1 MTMLSLILLFSFKAH
16 SADVQLGELSFGESY
31 SIPPLSTGYG
41 FFDAPKTGDFTM
53 LFEGS
58 YAQGLFSNEACSE
71 QIYGTFSNNFG
82 ASGYTYRIEEG
93 KRYYVKLNNGST
105 RSDMVFRLYMDGI
118 SVQPFNMTYYAPQTT
133 GQTTYD
139 LTTYNEMFV
148 RYSKNVASNYTV
160 EMTYTSNGGNEITNT
175 LSPAHTYL
183 LLDYVYIRMG
193 EVLTELLNNDG
204 ATGISSGAPFTVRVQ
219 ARDNLGQF
227 AEEADAEGWLS
238 FNYLC
243 GYIPTEVVSSKFPE
257 EFLSYWP
264 KGSPDGQISVTYNGP
279 LRVSPAPTVTL
290 MMGNPEEVETGGFY
304 TSTLPAR
311 VEGNT
316 VYADLTGVRR
326 TYDDI
331 MNGNTEYTNMTI
343 RIGGLYDIY
352 GQPVKANL
360 SGNRASYVA
369 NLPFKNLEKTPVI
382 SDWVPAAGSKLAN
395 YNSIEV
401 WIKGLENIT
410 FDGFTVESTTG
421 NTTETVLI
429 SMAEVTVSEE
439 SPDGSEAVY
448 TFTTPAAAKTAEAVK
463 IYPTN
468 LQSLNGYDYNVYL
481 TALFNTFTF
490 TAVNPSQG
498 ASLETLEGQKVEA
511 IFNYNAEY
519 PDKYVT
525 FYVKDLN
532 ADSKDE
538 ETLLP
543 EVPMSKDNSGVY
555 YVDVTRKSRMY
566 INHTYE
572 GVFTAWANESDFNA
586 GRQPIG
592 TAVVTWY
599 GSTPAYV
606 NGTAILEEITPAE
619 GTPLSET
626 NGVFVVTFDSQVRID
641 ESRSFFVPTMT
652 EPQPF
657 ESVTPL
663 GDDIAVSPDGYDF
676 SIQWELKVPE
686 EYINASYPDL
696 TISFVVID
704 ADEKVVLGNVGRG
717 EDSCFE
723 FSYYNGSGVETL
735 NEADFKG
742 YEVYTLTGIRILKTD
757 DVNAVRSLSPGIYIV
772 NGKKVKI

>member
-1 MTMLSLILLFSFKAH
+1 
-16 SADVQLGELSFGESY
+16 
-31 SIPPLSTGYG
+31 
-41 FFDAPKTGDFTM
+41 M
-53 LFEGS
+53 LFEGA
-58 YAQGLFSNEACSE
+58 YAQGLYSDEACSD

-93 KRYYVKLNNGST
+93 KRYYVKLYNGST

-148 RYSKNVASNYTV
+148 RYSKNVADNYTV
-160 EMTYTSNGGNEITNT
+160 EMTYTSNGGNEITTT
-175 LSPAHTYL
+175 LSPNYTYL
-183 LLDYVYIRMG
+183 LLDYVYIRLG
-193 EVLTELLNNDG
+193 DVLKDLLNNDG
-204 ATGISSGAPFTVRVQ
+204 ATGISSEAPFTVRVQ

-238 FNYLC
+238 FSYLC
-243 GYIPTEVVSSKFPE
+243 GYIPTEVVSTKFPE

-264 KGSPDGQISVTYNGP
+264 KGNPDGQISVTYNGP

-290 MMGNPEEVETGGFY
+290 MMGNPEEIETGGFY
-304 TSTLPAR
+304 TSVLPAR

-331 MNGNTEYTNMTI
+331 MNGNTDFTHMTI

-401 WIKGLENIT
+401 WIKGLESIT

-421 NTTETVLI
+421 NTTETALI
-429 SMAEVTVSEE
+429 SMTEVTVSDEA
-439 SPDGSEAVY
+439 PDGSEAVY
-448 TFTTPAAAKTAEAVK
+448 TFATPTAAKTADSVR

-498 ASLETLEGQKVEA
+498 ANLETLEGQKVEA
-511 IFNYNAEY
+511 IFNYSQEY

-532 ADSKDE
+532 ATSSEYEILVE
-538 ETLLP
+538 EA
-543 EVPMSKDNSGVY
+543 PMTKDNSVY
-555 YVDVTRKSRMY
+555 YLNVTGKSRMY

-572 GVFTAWANESDFNA
+572 GIFTAWATEADFNA

-599 GSTPAYV
+599 GSSPIYV

-641 ESRSFFVPTMT
+641 ETKSFFVPTMT

-663 GDDIAVSPDGYDF
+663 GEDIAVSPDGYNF
-676 SIQWELKVPE
+676 SNQWELKVPE

-696 TISFVVID
+696 KISFVALD
-704 ADEKVVLGNVGRG
+704 TDEKVVLGNVGQG

-723 FSYYNGSGVETL
+723 FSYFNGSGVE
-735 NEADFKG
+735 NVSIPEAEG
-742 YEVYTLTGIRILKTD
+742 YTVYTLTGVRVLKTN
-757 DVNAVRSLSPGIYIV
+757 DVNALRELTPGIYII
-772 NGKKVKI
+772 NGKKIKI